1 MAVKTRI
8 TSYEKNFKLLLD
20 RNLSPEARSKRV
32 AAFAQ
37 KEIDAA
43 DAQNRSVLG
52 AVPPKT
58 ITVDGKQGVPI
69 ESVNPDRGTIIAE
82 WSLVGDVLLWIYS
95 ELVAR
100 SPVVSGAYQR
110 GHTLYADESKADPVN
125 PPLASEY
132 AFANTVPYARKIE
145 IGKTESGRDFVI
157 QVPNRIYE
165 RTAADAQKRFGNIA
179 TVRFS
184 YRDGGTGAAR
194 GNRDN
199 RVPAIVVTLK

>member
-8 TSYEKNFKLLLD
+8 TSYEKNFNLLLD

-58 ITVDGKQGVPI
+58 ITVDGKQGAPLD
-69 ESVNPDRGTIIAE
+69 SVNPDRGTIIAE

-95 ELVAR
+95 
-100 SPVVSGAYQR
+100 
-110 GHTLYADESKADPVN
+110 TL
-125 PPLASEY
+125 L
-132 AFANTVPYARKIE
+132 
-145 IGKTESGRDFVI
+145 
-157 QVPNRIYE
+157 
-165 RTAADAQKRFGNIA
+165 
-179 TVRFS
+179 
-184 YRDGGTGAAR
+184 
-194 GNRDN
+194 
-199 RVPAIVVTLK
+199 